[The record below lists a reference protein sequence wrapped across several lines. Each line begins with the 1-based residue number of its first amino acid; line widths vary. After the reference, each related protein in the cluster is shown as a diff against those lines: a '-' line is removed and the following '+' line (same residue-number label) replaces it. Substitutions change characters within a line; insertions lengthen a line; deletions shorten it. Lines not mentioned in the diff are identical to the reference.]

1 MGVCCSS
8 EREKND
14 LDKEDIAKQI
24 SEFRNAI
31 KPNLPTLNQA

>member
-24 SEFRNAI
+24 SEFRNGFQ
-31 KPNLPTLNQA
+31 PNLETIKQA